1 MSKKTKWRT
10 ELPEGLACPIPPS
23 VGPIFAGRGRVISGR
38 RTNTFASRFATTTK
52 LLRGVFGPIS
62 MPNDYLNTVFDD
74 VVSLCGSC
82 RNNAL
87 PIPCVRK
94 VFPYKKGITEEY
106 ATCRS
111 PRQIE
116 TLEGLQMQ
124 YPKEIKLKLAE
135 NYCLKKVFFVTPK

>member
-1 MSKKTKWRT
+1 MM
-10 ELPEGLACPIPPS
+10 LLACAGAAETMPS
-23 VGPIFAGRGRVISGR
+23 HGPQLS
-38 RTNTFASRFATTTK
+38 T
-52 LLRGVFGPIS
+52 
-62 MPNDYLNTVFDD
+62 
-74 VVSLCGSC
+74 
-82 RNNAL
+82 
-87 PIPCVRK
+87 CVRK

-124 YPKEIKLKLAE
+124 YPKERKLKLAE